1 MSNSIAAAKRRR
13 AGVIEQP
20 PPAPTSTPTESGQ
33 IPARLSLPQIIAM
46 LDARLVKLERSAS
59 TAPTSTSVPA
69 EAEGGV
75 SISEY
80 VVEMDHKFS
89 VLVEEITNL
98 KDVVMKLQ
106 AYTMDVNKMLV
117 EERINIMSEFQPTKN
132 LIRPADS
139 HSSWSMTDKEINPSP
154 EGAVLNLQGC
164 KVPEKKSD
172 EVIETV
178 EISENM

>member
-20 PPAPTSTPTESGQ
+20 PPAPPSTPTESGQ

-59 TAPTSTSVPA
+59 TATATASPAPA

-89 VLVEEITNL
+89 LLVEEITNL
-98 KDVVMKLQ
+98 KDVVLKLQ

-117 EERINIMSEFQPTKN
+117 EERVNIMSEF
-132 LIRPADS
+132 
-139 HSSWSMTDKEINPSP
+139 HS
-154 EGAVLNLQGC
+154 
-164 KVPEKKSD
+164 PEKKSD
-172 EVIETV
+172 EVMETV
-178 EISENM
+178 EIGENI

>member
-20 PPAPTSTPTESGQ
+20 PPAPPSTPTESGQ

-46 LDARLVKLERSAS
+46 LDARLVKLERSSS
-59 TAPTSTSVPA
+59 TAPTSPPASA

-117 EERINIMSEFQPTKN
+117 DERINIMSEFQ
-132 LIRPADS
+132 
-139 HSSWSMTDKEINPSP
+139 
-154 EGAVLNLQGC
+154 
-164 KVPEKKSD
+164 VPEKKSD
-172 EVIETV
+172 EIT
-178 EISENM
+178 EISENI

>member
-13 AGVIEQP
+13 AGVTEQP
-20 PPAPTSTPTESGQ
+20 PLAPPSTPNGSLEPGQ

-46 LDARLVKLERSAS
+46 LDARLVKLEKSAS
-59 TAPTSTSVPA
+59 TAPTSPPVPA
-69 EAEGGV
+69 EAGEGV

-106 AYTMDVNKMLV
+106 SYTMDVNKMLV
-117 EERINIMSEFQPTKN
+117 EERINIMSEFQT
-132 LIRPADS
+132 A
-139 HSSWSMTDKEINPSP
+139 
-154 EGAVLNLQGC
+154 Q
-164 KVPEKKSD
+164 EKKSE
-172 EVIETV
+172 EVM
-178 EISENM
+178 EISENI

>member
-13 AGVIEQP
+13 AGVTEQP
-20 PPAPTSTPTESGQ
+20 PPAPPSTPTESGQ

-59 TAPTSTSVPA
+59 TAPTSPPAPA

-89 VLVEEITNL
+89 LLVEEITNL
-98 KDVVMKLQ
+98 KDVVLKLQ

-117 EERINIMSEFQPTKN
+117 EERVNIMSEF
-132 LIRPADS
+132 
-139 HSSWSMTDKEINPSP
+139 HS
-154 EGAVLNLQGC
+154 
-164 KVPEKKSD
+164 PEKKND
-172 EVIETV
+172 EVMETV
-178 EISENM
+178 EISENI